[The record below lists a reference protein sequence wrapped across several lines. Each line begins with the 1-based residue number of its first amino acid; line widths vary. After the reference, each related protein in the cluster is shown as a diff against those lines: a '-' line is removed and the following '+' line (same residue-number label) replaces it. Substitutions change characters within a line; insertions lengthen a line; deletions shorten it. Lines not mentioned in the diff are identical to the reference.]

1 MRVVHPLSSKFPFPF
16 AKQGESRFTIKNNK
30 CTRLSIVC
38 YIIFETLIRFFV
50 CSVFLDVPA
59 SMRGRLLSLAGGSA
73 APSLAAPILAASF
86 LLAATSQRSCLL
98 S

>member
-1 MRVVHPLSSKFPFPF
+1 M
-16 AKQGESRFTIKNNK
+16 Q
-30 CTRLSIVC
+30 CTRLSIGC
-38 YIIFETLIRFFV
+38 YIIFESLYCFFM

-73 APSLAAPILAASF
+73 ALALTAPVLAASF
-86 LLAATSQRSCLL
+86 LLAAALQRSCLL